1 MQSNP
6 TTEENVEQ
14 DVDDNVSEDD
24 DLSIC
29 VDSQSSTNPV
39 LLTTSPDVF
48 SGELSQVDR
57 NMDTMP
63 IQSTEVNPSSLDSSP
78 ILFHEFTP
86 CTQQV
91 LKKCSVQITP
101 ISIVETLVQPIIP
114 HDDDIP
120 ESVDL
125 PQETSCSCYIH
136 PSSTTHFPSM
146 RSSPISSD
154 ELTPSPKGHNISVI
168 TSSSK
173 QNV

>member
-1 MQSNP
+1 
-6 TTEENVEQ
+6 
-14 DVDDNVSEDD
+14 
-24 DLSIC
+24 
-29 VDSQSSTNPV
+29 
-39 LLTTSPDVF
+39 
-48 SGELSQVDR
+48 
-57 NMDTMP
+57 MP

-173 QNV
+173 QNVWREHPSIRNVYAIIYSTNVQPIAFLKLILERFF